1 MQATQLSQLVPF
13 NGLSDEA
20 LQLALQQGRA
30 LNLELGQTLFARKE
44 ADHETYYLLS
54 GEVSLDAEDADA
66 PSLTIQAGSEA
77 ARHPLARLKPRLYTC
92 VARTPCEV
100 VAFTDDA
107 LDRLVARDQATSYEV
122 TEFEG
127 DDPSWLF
134 DLLRNQSFSR
144 VPPANL
150 HSLFGRFEPMP
161 VAAGQEIIRQDEAG
175 DYYYLIR
182 EGSAQVTRS
191 TKGGKPVV
199 LARLEAGQG
208 FGEDALI
215 SGEPRNATVSML
227 SEGLLMRLAAS
238 DFRILLQEPLVH
250 QVAADEAGAMVRWRG
265 AVLLDVRME
274 DEYKHGALKGSLNL
288 PLYLLR
294 LRVKALDPARPY
306 ILYCQTGRRSSTAAF
321 LMAQRGF
328 DAHVLT
334 GGLDA
339 MNIFNP
345 ASIS

>member
-1 MQATQLSQLVPF
+1 MQATQLLQLVPF

-20 LQLALQQGRA
+20 LQLAVQQGRP
-30 LNLELGQTLFARKE
+30 LRLEQGQTLFARKE
-44 ADHETYYLLS
+44 TDHETYYLLS
-54 GEVSLDAEDADA
+54 GEVSLDSEDAEA
-66 PSLTIQAGSEA
+66 PSLTIRAGSEA

-100 VAFTDDA
+100 VAFADDG

-150 HSLFGRFEPMP
+150 HSLFGRFEPLP
-161 VAAGQEIIRQDEAG
+161 VAAGQEILRQGEAG

-199 LARLEAGQG
+199 LARLEPGQS

-227 SEGLLMRLAAS
+227 SNGLLMRLAAS

-274 DEYKHGALKGSLNL
+274 DEYKHGSLKGSLNL

-294 LRVKALDPARPY
+294 LRAKALDPARPY

-321 LMAQRGF
+321 LLAQRGF

>member
-1 MQATQLSQLVPF
+1 MQVTQLSQLVPF
-13 NGLSDEA
+13 NGLSEEA
-20 LQLALQQGRA
+20 LQLAVQQGRV
-30 LNLELGQTLFARKE
+30 LQMDKGQTLFTRGEVGHAS
-44 ADHETYYLLS
+44 YYLLV
-54 GEVSLDAEDADA
+54 GEVSLDSDADDT
-66 PSLTIQAGSEA
+66 PPLVIRAGGDA
-77 ARHPLARLKPRLYTC
+77 ARHPLARLKPRRYTC
-92 VARTPCEV
+92 VARAPCM
-100 VAFTDDA
+100 VAEFADDA

-127 DDPSWLF
+127 NNPSWLF
-134 DLLRNQSFSR
+134 DLLRNQSFTR

-150 HSLFGRFEPMP
+150 HSLFARFEPLP
-161 VAAGQEIIRQDEAG
+161 VVAGQEVIRQGEVG

-182 EGSAQVTRS
+182 EGRAHVTRS

-199 LARLEAGQG
+199 LARLEPGQS

-215 SGEPRNATVSML
+215 SGELRNASVRMQTQ
-227 SEGLLMRLAAS
+227 GLLMRLAAS
-238 DFRILLQEPLVH
+238 DFRTLLQDPLVH
-250 QVAADEAGAMVRWRG
+250 QVAADEAAAMVRWRG

-274 DEYKHGALKGSLNL
+274 DEYKHGNLKGSLNL

-294 LRVKALDPARPY
+294 LRAKALDPTRPY

-321 LMAQRGF
+321 LLAQRGF

-345 ASIS
+345 ASSS